1 MIGLCHKCGFMGDS
15 PPKLQGPTEKE
26 WGEMQLLYRKTAQEL
41 ATSELQ
47 RHDLEKRLFA
57 SAQAFHELV
66 GKLDNMLAIL
76 MAPTEAKRVSVISK
90 IGKRLRS
97 GDLLTSIRK
106 ANSDD
111 TRA

>member
-26 WGEMQLLYRKTAQEL
+26 WGDLQLLYRKTAQEL

-57 SAQAFHELV
+57 SDQAFHDMES
-66 GKLDNMLAIL
+66 KLDNMLEIL

-97 GDLLTSIRK
+97 GDLLSSIRK
-106 ANSDD
+106 AN
-111 TRA
+111 AE